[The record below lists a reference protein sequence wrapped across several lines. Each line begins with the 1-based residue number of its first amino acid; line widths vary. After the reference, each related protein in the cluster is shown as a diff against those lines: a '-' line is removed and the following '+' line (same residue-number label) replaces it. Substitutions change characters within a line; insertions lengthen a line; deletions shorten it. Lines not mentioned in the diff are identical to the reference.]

1 MAGINTWRGILDQK
15 ECLLSDGG
23 GIALCYYAYALG
35 AVSIV
40 FTLAIGLLQFC
51 TCNACSCGAAM
62 DTVFAVMAA
71 GWWAVGGFVVASNA
85 ARANAADLPK
95 KEWRAALAWLCWSMA
110 ILFGAMFAV
119 HLLRLFSKWCKC
131 CGGRSR
137 GGDVE
142 KALAQRAPRPRSAA
156 LELGKEVRGRAYM
169 TGVGNSSLAAQFR
182 GDATI

>member
-1 MAGINTWRGILDQK
+1 MAGITTWRGIIDQQQ
-15 ECLLSDGG
+15 CLLSDGG
-23 GIALCYYAYALG
+23 QIALCLYMYALG
-35 AVSIV
+35 AVSMV
-40 FTLAIGLLQFC
+40 FTLAIGLLQCC

-85 ARANAADLPK
+85 ARANAAGLPK
-95 KEWRAALAWLCWSMA
+95 PEWRTALAWLCWA
-110 ILFGAMFAV
+110 TAGLFGLMFAV
-119 HLLRLFSKWCKC
+119 HLIRLLSKWCKC
-131 CGGRSR
+131 GGRKR

-142 KALAQRAPRPRSAA
+142 KALEKAARPRSAA

-169 TGVGNSSLAAQFR
+169 AGVGNSSLAAQFR